1 MLPRPHRLPT
11 QAFKE
16 VFKKGKRL
24 HTQELQIITLENN
37 MNVSRFGF
45 IVSTKIDKRATVRN
59 RIKRILRE
67 KVRNLLPQLQSGKDI
82 IIVARKKDEK
92 FSVSFNSPEVFYS
105 NHDICS
111 SCGKPIKNFLAGKG
125 LIAKNKK

>member
-1 MLPRPHRLPT
+1 MLPRPHRLPS

-67 KVRNLLPQLQSGKDI
+67 KVRNLLPELQPGKDI
-82 IIVARKKDEK
+82 IIVARNKDEK
-92 FSVSFNSPEVFYS
+92 FYSQNNTLLSALSVS
-105 NHDICS
+105 
-111 SCGKPIKNFLAGKG
+111 
-125 LIAKNKK
+125 